1 MSSNG
6 ASSTIATTG
15 LLVNGGLHNDLEY
28 AEKLNADPGR
38 LKFAYWVPNVSGGLV
53 ISKIPQRT
61 QWDLESNVTYARTA
75 EKVGMLAWS
84 CFCLGNAR
92 ICCISAI

>member
-6 ASSTIATTG
+6 ANSNIATTR

-61 QWDLESNVTYARTA
+61 NWDLESNVTYARTA
-75 EKVGMLAWS
+75 EKVGLLIPS
-84 CFCLGNAR
+84 LFCLGDAW
-92 ICCISAI
+92 ICHLPAV